1 MASSKLLGIIF
12 RIVFFLIVLFN
23 YIFTIFYIWY
33 PKFLIAPSDASLF
46 LLYYHIIIALVI
58 WTVYATSKSDPGQV
72 PLYWGF
78 YIGDSDSKR
87 TRYCLMCNVFKPL
100 RCHHCS
106 VCNRCVLNMDHH
118 CPWINSCIGFYNRK
132 FFMQMVFYLIVA
144 IISSLIANL
153 SSTYSLIYEL
163 FIDYKKIE
171 FNFKYSMKFICI
183 LIYGIDIIMGVILI
197 QFFKFHIML
206 VLENKT
212 TIETLDHKGKDFISK
227 YDIGKWQNWYQV
239 MGINKWLWLIPLK
252 IYQGK
257 PKGNGIDWGENLEE
271 SLRNTFRGENNNIN
285 DNNNN
290 EMMEKLNGEKEN
302 DKSPFS
308 TIKNNDITGIS
319 ELHKNQHGS
328 MSSLY
333 Q

>member
-1 MASSKLLGIIF
+1 
-12 RIVFFLIVLFN
+12 
-23 YIFTIFYIWY
+23 
-33 PKFLIAPSDASLF
+33 
-46 LLYYHIIIALVI
+46 
-58 WTVYATSKSDPGQV
+58 
-72 PLYWGF
+72 
-78 YIGDSDSKR
+78 
-87 TRYCLMCNVFKPL
+87 
-100 RCHHCS
+100 
-106 VCNRCVLNMDHH
+106 
-118 CPWINSCIGFYNRK
+118 
-132 FFMQMVFYLIVA
+132 
-144 IISSLIANL
+144 
-153 SSTYSLIYEL
+153 
-163 FIDYKKIE
+163 
-171 FNFKYSMKFICI
+171 
-183 LIYGIDIIMGVILI
+183 
-197 QFFKFHIML
+197 
-206 VLENKT
+206 
-212 TIETLDHKGKDFISK
+212 
-227 YDIGKWQNWYQV
+227 
-239 MGINKWLWLIPLK
+239 MGINEWLWFIPLK